1 MVELSRKRNKQNLS
15 EVSWVYSGTKKE
27 EERSDSRT
35 NVLAKTEPKTEVSR
49 RLKSGEKKSI
59 S

>member
-1 MVELSRKRNKQNLS
+1 MVELSRKMNKQNLS

-35 NVLAKTEPKTEVSR
+35 NRLAKTEPKTEVSR